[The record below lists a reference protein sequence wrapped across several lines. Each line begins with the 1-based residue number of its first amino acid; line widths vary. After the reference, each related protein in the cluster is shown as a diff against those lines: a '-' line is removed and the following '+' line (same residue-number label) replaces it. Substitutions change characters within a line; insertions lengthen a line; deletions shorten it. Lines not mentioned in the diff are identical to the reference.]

1 MFDIH
6 AAALEAAIHDC
17 AIVATYNLNTVQ
29 LSPNT
34 AYVEGEVLFTDGS
47 RLAFFEFLRSALTS
61 LNREKYRYHF
71 MDGGNQLVFRYDN
84 APHHP
89 KIATF
94 PHHKHQP
101 NGVVDSLAPS
111 FDQVLI
117 EIEAHV
123 LGIP

>member
-1 MFDIH
+1 VFDIPV
-6 AAALEAAIHDC
+6 ATIEAAIHAC
-17 AIVATYNLNTVQ
+17 TIVATYNLNAVQ
-29 LSPNT
+29 QSPNT
-34 AYVEGEVLFTDGS
+34 AYLEGEVLFTDGTC
-47 RLAFFEFLRSALTS
+47 LVFFEFLRSALTG

-71 MDGGNQLVFRYDN
+71 MDAGNQLVFRYDN

-94 PHHKHQP
+94 PHHKHRP
-101 NGVVDSLAPS
+101 TGVTDSLAPR
-111 FDQVLI
+111 FEQVLV